1 MTPAPGHARP
11 PVLVH
16 DGQEWPLVDG
26 EHVIGRG
33 DEADVRLAARGLSR
47 RHARVTVR
55 RGRATIEDLSSK
67 NGTFCGDVP
76 VTGPTALHDG
86 DVIHLGRRVR
96 LVFQQHGAEGT
107 ETETPGSIGGG
118 RGVFRPV
125 FRKDGEL
132 WTAAF
137 EGQTARL
144 VEVKGFADLARL
156 LARPGVEVHCLELA
170 DRPAESSTPDAV
182 LDERARREIR
192 ARAAELQHE
201 IDDADA
207 SHDLGRAERA
217 REELDGLVD
226 ALTGATGLRGRPRGL
241 GSPAERARSAVTW
254 RIRSAIKKVTAA
266 HPRLGRHLDNAVR
279 TGHFCVYQPEAAVAW
294 IL

>member
-1 MTPAPGHARP
+1 MTPAPALGRP
-11 PVLVH
+11 PILVH
-16 DGQEWPLVDG
+16 DGQEWPLPDG

-33 DEADVRLAARGLSR
+33 DEADVRLTARGLSR
-47 RHARVTVR
+47 RHARVSVR
-55 RGRATIEDLSSK
+55 HGRATIEDLASK
-67 NGTFCGDVP
+67 NGTFCGDAP
-76 VTGPTALHDG
+76 VTGPTPLRDG

-96 LVFQQHGAEGT
+96 LVFQQHGPDGT
-107 ETETPGSIGGG
+107 ETDTPGAIGAA
-118 RGVFRPV
+118 RAV

-137 EGQTARL
+137 EGRTARL
-144 VEVKGFADLARL
+144 VEVKGYADLARL

-170 DRPAESSTPDAV
+170 DRPAESAPGDVV

-192 ARAAELQHE
+192 ARAVELQHE
-201 IDDADA
+201 IDEADA

-217 REELDGLVD
+217 RVELDRLVET
-226 ALTGATGLRGRPRGL
+226 LTGAMGLRGRTRGL

-279 TGHFCVYQPEAAVAW
+279 TGHFCVYQPETTIAW

>member
-1 MTPAPGHARP
+1 VTGGGQPVQPATLAY
-11 PVLVH
+11 
-16 DGQEWPLVDG
+16 DGRTWALADG
-26 EHVIGRG
+26 EHVLGRG
-33 DEADVRLAARGLSR
+33 DEATIRLAAPGLSR
-47 RHARVTVR
+47 RHARIVVR
-55 RGRATIEDLSSK
+55 HGQATLEDLASK
-67 NGTFCGDVP
+67 NGTFCGDDP
-76 VTGPTALHDG
+76 VTSPRVLRDG

-96 LVFQQHGAEGT
+96 LVFQRPGADLT
-107 ETETPGSIGGG
+107 ETETPGAIGAA
-118 RGVFRPV
+118 RAA

-137 EGQTARL
+137 EGQTVRL
-144 VEVKGFADLARL
+144 VEVKGFVDLARL

-170 DRPAESSTPDAV
+170 DRPAEVSAGDVV

-207 SHDLGRAERA
+207 AHDLGRAERA
-217 REELDGLVD
+217 REELDRLVD
-226 ALTGATGLRGRPRGL
+226 TLTGAVGLGGRARGL

-254 RIRSAIKKVTAA
+254 RIRSAIKKVAAA

-279 TGHFCVYQPEAAVAW
+279 TGHFCVYQPEQPIDW
-294 IL
+294 LL